1 VRRNRLLA
9 AVIAGVAASAA
20 IGWIAA
26 SAVKSP
32 AQVAADTK
40 APDPSA
46 ITAPVEERALATT
59 VTARGNVRY
68 GEPQAVSLA
77 TSTYAGQGQKSLVT
91 KAPTK
96 GAVLGEDAV
105 AMEANGRP
113 VRTLV
118 GNVPMYR
125 DITPG
130 DEGQDVR
137 QLEEAL
143 ERLGYHPGKVD
154 GKYDISTQGAV
165 EAWYRDAGYTALGAT
180 DDQQDKLRQAHTAVS
195 NAESAVLQAQDAL
208 DKVRKGITAKD
219 VRQAENEVR
228 ASARDLAKAKDQVKV
243 AEASEALA
251 RSAEDAAVL
260 AESLARYA
268 EGKVA
273 ADNRLA
279 TARAAADVEAA
290 ENRHDEARTSRDVAE
305 QKLDDDTAAGASAS
319 QIESDEADVERARHA
334 ISETETGEDN
344 AVLAQQ
350 AQAAAAEQATRQAAL
365 DTARAAQ
372 ATREAQLA
380 TLQATQASVG
390 ATRDV
395 EAAEDAGA
403 LAAANLALVTSPPD
417 EATATAALAKAQRDL
432 ADAKA
437 QERSLAST
445 TGIVVPANEV
455 LFFPTLPLRV
465 DEAKVD
471 RGDDA
476 TAEVMVV
483 TTSRLAVDAAVSIPD
498 ARLVKVGDEV
508 QITDTQLGL
517 KATGVVTE
525 VASKPGTDGV
535 AANQVYV
542 EVTPKDAPDQ
552 MTGAAVAISVA
563 VKTTEGKVLAVP
575 VAAVTVNGK
584 GESRVQVLGKDGT
597 RRTVP
602 VTTGLA
608 AEGYVEVRGDL
619 HEGDRVVVGSTRA

>member
-9 AVIAGVAASAA
+9 AVVAGVAVSAA
-20 IGWIAA
+20 AGWIAA
-26 SAVKSP
+26 SSVKSP

-40 APDPSA
+40 PPDPSA
-46 ITAPVEERALATT
+46 ITAPVEQRELAST

-68 GEPQAVSLA
+68 GQPEAVSLA
-77 TSTYAGQGQKSLVT
+77 TSTYAGQGKSLVT

-113 VRTLV
+113 VRALV

-130 DEGQDVR
+130 DEGEDVR

-143 ERLGYHPGKVD
+143 QRLGYRPGKVD
-154 GKYDISTQGAV
+154 GTYDIATQGAV
-165 EAWYRDAGYTALGAT
+165 EAWYRDAGYAALGAT
-180 DDQQDKLRQAHTAVS
+180 DEQREQLRQAHAAVS

-228 ASARDLAKAKDQVKV
+228 ARARDLARAKDQVKV
-243 AEASEALA
+243 AQASEALA
-251 RSAEDAAVL
+251 RSAEDSAAL
-260 AESLARYA
+260 AESIARYA

-273 ADNRLA
+273 ADNRVA
-279 TARAAADVEAA
+279 TARAAADVTVAANRYQEALTGKA
-290 ENRHDEARTSRDVAE
+290 VAD
-305 QKLDDDTAAGASAS
+305 QRLADDTAGAAPPAQLAGD
-319 QIESDEADVERARHA
+319 QADVERAAHA
-334 ISETETGEDN
+334 ITETKTTWDN

-350 AQAAAAEQATRQAAL
+350 AQQAATEQATRQATL
-365 DTARAAQ
+365 DTVRAAQ
-372 ATREAQLA
+372 ATRQAQLS
-380 TLQATQASVG
+380 TLQATQASVA

-395 EAAEDAGA
+395 EAAEDATA
-403 LAAANLALVTSPPD
+403 LADANLALVQSPPD
-417 EATATAALAKAQRDL
+417 EASAQSGLAKARRDL
-432 ADAKA
+432 TEAKA
-437 QERSLAST
+437 QERSLSST
-445 TGIVVPANEV
+445 IGIVVPANEV

-476 TAEVMVV
+476 TQEVMVV

-508 QITDTQLGL
+508 RITDTQLGL
-517 KATGVVTE
+517 KATGTVSK

-535 AANQVYV
+535 TANQVYV
-542 EVTPKDAPDQ
+542 EIIPKDAPDQ

-563 VKTTEGKVLAVP
+563 VKSTKGKVLAVP

-584 GESRVQVLGKDGT
+584 GESRVQVVGKDGT

-602 VTTGLA
+602 VTTGLS

-619 HEGDRVVVGSTRA
+619 HAGDRVVVGSTRA